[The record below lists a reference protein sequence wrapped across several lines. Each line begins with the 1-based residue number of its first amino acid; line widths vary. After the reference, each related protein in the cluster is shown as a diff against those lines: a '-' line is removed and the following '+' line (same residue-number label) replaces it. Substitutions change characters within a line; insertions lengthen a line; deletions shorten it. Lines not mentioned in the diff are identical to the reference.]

1 MLCMIKLRKKT
12 ITGES
17 FTQDNKPLPM
27 LPEGK
32 VLAKHAWP
40 IIAIINKLT
49 GNYVCKVEQTS
60 KVNVILT
67 AVTVSGLVNVW
78 GHKETNDA

>member
-49 GNYVCKVEQTS
+49 GNYVCKVE
-60 KVNVILT
+60 
-67 AVTVSGLVNVW
+67 
-78 GHKETNDA
+78 